1 MALECL
7 FIVYYIYLKCRSA
20 ILLYIKE
27 NELAKVNSERTSH
40 SKKKNNLEEKP
51 QTLSMALPS

>member
-1 MALECL
+1 MALEYL

-40 SKKKNNLEEKP
+40 SKKKK
-51 QTLSMALPS
+51 